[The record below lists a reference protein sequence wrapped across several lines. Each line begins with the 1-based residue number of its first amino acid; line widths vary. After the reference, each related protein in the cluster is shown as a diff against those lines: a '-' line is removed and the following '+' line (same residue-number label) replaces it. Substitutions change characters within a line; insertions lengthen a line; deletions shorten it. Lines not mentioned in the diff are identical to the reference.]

1 MVLCRIHHLGVRLVL
16 KCGFSLVYFT
26 PWEVSK
32 TTVELSLFF
41 FFCLS
46 LNIYEICC
54 QLLSKY
60 VSEI

>member
-41 FFCLS
+41 FF
-46 LNIYEICC
+46 
-54 QLLSKY
+54 LLIT
-60 VSEI
+60 EHL